1 MKFLTQIKL
10 LKTSLILVLFCS
22 LIAQAEHPR
31 NKWLTTQQILK
42 DVDVAETAYKR
53 IHPGY
58 LRYTSEQVLDNAWQN
73 IRDKAIQLGGSK
85 LGDFYLD
92 LSTVLTLIR
101 CDHTKVEL
109 NKALSK
115 QRNITPVYLP
125 FKWQI
130 VAGKA
135 IITNTQENSGLSYGD
150 ELLSVDG
157 RSIDSMTEILK
168 KYIPVDGY
176 TDAVKEIY
184 MADSGEHMGG
194 AVDHFGAMLW
204 NPSKTVD
211 IKIRNNSGE
220 IKDLI
225 LNRVTHKDSEAM
237 LEYTSTDFVDSVE
250 FSRIG
255 EDGAYLKIDSFINY
269 RKEVNPDKIYDPI
282 FKAINKENRKYLIL
296 DVRNNGGG
304 SSEAKTRLLAHLI
317 DKNFR
322 TVKRI
327 TINTLDF
334 EDTKQYLWT
343 WDKSAL
349 NPNRLGF
356 NKNPD
361 GTYDM
366 RPFVMEELQTV
377 KPDKIQFKGQL
388 IVLTSKS
395 NSSASTNLLAAL
407 KNHREVTMIG
417 EETGGSIEGVTAGV
431 IFFMTLPE
439 SELRTRLPA
448 LRHYNDIDNFEIGKG
463 IKPDIN
469 IEQNIDAFKNKQD
482 IIYQAAVKYAQKN
495 TQ

>member
-1 MKFLTQIKL
+1 MKFIKQIKR
-10 LKTSLILVLFCS
+10 LKTSLLLALFCS
-22 LIAQAEHPR
+22 LLAQAEHPR
-31 NKWLTTQQILK
+31 DQWLTKQQILK
-42 DVDVAETAYKR
+42 DVGIAETAYKR

-73 IRDKAIQLGGSK
+73 IRDKAIQEGGSK

-92 LSTVLTLIR
+92 LSAVLTLIR

-109 NKALSK
+109 NKTLSK
-115 QRNITPVYLP
+115 QRNITPTYLP

-157 RSIDSMTEILK
+157 RSIDSMSATLN

-184 MADSGEHMGG
+184 MSDSGEHMGG
-194 AVDHFGAMLW
+194 AVDHFGAILW
-204 NPSKTVD
+204 NPITTVD
-211 IKIRNNSGE
+211 IKIKSNSGE
-220 IKDLI
+220 INDLT
-225 LNRVTHKDSEAM
+225 LNRVTHKVSES
-237 LEYTSTDFVDSVE
+237 LLDYTSTDFVDSVE
-250 FSRIG
+250 YSKIG

-269 RKEVNPDKIYDPI
+269 RNEVNPDKIYDPI
-282 FKAINKENRKYLIL
+282 FKSINKESRKYLIL

-317 DKNFR
+317 NKNFR

-327 TINTLDF
+327 TIKTLDF
-334 EDTKQYLWT
+334 GDSKPYLWT

-356 NKNPD
+356 SKNPD

-366 RPFVMEELQTV
+366 RNFVMEELQTV
-377 KPDKIQFKGQL
+377 KPDKIQFEGLL

-407 KNHREVTMIG
+407 KENREVIMIG
-417 EETGGSIEGVTAGV
+417 EETGGSLEGVTAGV

-439 SELRTRLPA
+439 SKLRTRLPA
-448 LRHYNDIDNFEIGKG
+448 LRHYNAISDFENGKG
-463 IKPDIN
+463 VKPDIYV
-469 IEQNIDAFKNKQD
+469 EQNIVAFKNKQD
-482 IIYQAAVKYAQKN
+482 IIYQTAVKYAEEHK
-495 TQ
+495 